1 MFKKQKQFLLLF
13 CIVNL
18 LVFVHSIIPFNHL
31 IRIGKHGNLDDFRYQ
46 IGDKWAEIDA
56 CDSTCG
62 AKTGYG
68 RCLRYR
74 DGDFSNDDCVGPVGS
89 QAREPCLRTVGESFM
104 QDGSGCDMQYYN
116 IPPGIKLVFYGNEN
130 EKQCSKCK
138 DCRHDWL
145 DCAYESLESL
155 SSDSSYILSG
165 STGQDKCSVE
175 IQFRPGWQCTQCEP
189 GKYSLGVIGL
199 RRCIDCTV
207 RKSDCAPYS
216 FVSCD
221 ASKTDTNKCQM
232 CMPGTDVKLVGGGG
246 WETTCTPCLRGTYR
260 ARNYE
265 GACQSCPTNKV
276 QPSTGKES
284 CYTCGSDQYIHNG
297 NCVDCTG
304 YSVCDGVNKNDCEAW
319 QTFTHGTTV
328 CGTCVSGSTVNPS
341 DRRGCMVCS
350 AGKAGHNGQCTYC
363 EPGKFSNNYNQI
375 QCTDCPPG
383 KYTNT
388 AGQTNCIACE
398 HGKVSIANT
407 QDLHTQCVACE
418 GGEYLYENSC
428 KKCKT
433 GTYSTDNNVNICEY
447 PDCGCESC
455 PDFSDT
461 GGQPGATEC
470 TEKICDFPPPTF
482 FVSIYA
488 SADRD
493 QSGSVVCKECLLGSA
508 IAVEHYYVQHI
519 GDSHGSRVQPKGI
532 DSCTECNA
540 GMVGR
545 IDENNVPGCLSCA
558 VNTYTEAD
566 GMTVCTGCVGGEV
579 TGNTRCTLCSPG
591 TYSKTNSAGV
601 NVCTGCE
608 SGKYNTG
615 SSNSEC
621 LWCPTGKYQDDTAA
635 SACKLCAF
643 DTYNNAEGQTACT
656 SCALGYYTGAEGSNS
671 QQYCT
676 TCESGE
682 FLDSDRICKVC
693 PQGTYSAILVKMA
706 CLKCPQNTY
715 NENTGQSNCIPCER
729 NKFAYPG
736 ATVCSDLPECPENSR
751 ITQTSS
757 PIIPPNFDDF
767 TMACQCNIGF
777 GYSVDS
783 ECTACD
789 AGFFQIAEP
798 SDIGFV
804 DRNPTA
810 GDLCYFRCICGL
822 TAWPSFCDENTVP
835 DWKTR
840 TPNAVLMILCD
851 HCQQAGSFAIT
862 ASTRVNKWDALIKY
876 NQELECVACI
886 AGTYQIGNECRECEI
901 GEYQNEAGQTSC
913 ITCDTANGQVSKGK
927 GATEC
932 SECNFGKIWNVGK
945 SKCMV
950 CEPGQYID
958 IENHKCQACSSVQE
972 NYCAIRK
979 QTLAGIIED
988 DYDTYPE
995 ECNDMIKDID
1005 RSMDG
1010 DIYYQCLYDSF
1021 TNETEICDHT
1031 NKQYY
1036 SSITQKCEQCDL
1048 PHFIYHNG
1056 CSLPLSCEPG
1066 RVFADFN
1073 GIFGC
1078 WCTYGY
1084 ASTQNK
1090 CQLCEKGKYNSK
1102 RISNSDCD
1110 TCPFE
1115 TTTEYEGTILASDC
1129 LFCGVNQYLDIITNE
1144 CVECDSCSY
1153 VRDET
1158 HRNTTCKQCTY
1169 SEVVSDET
1177 FFANSN
1183 DPLQQQCAENCL
1195 LDHKFSNIQ
1204 DLHDKLAAVINY
1216 EVDVTTPNQGLVDC
1230 KLGDTDTSI
1239 SSDEFEETY
1248 PMNPLVGTKCP
1259 QLGEDVDV
1267 YYSDYCS
1274 NTLDPTV
1281 DTIITLNNADER
1293 IKYRDVIYYNTNYR
1307 DGLNNQENNVIRRC
1321 YEKDND
1327 KHKIYLDVIALS
1339 NIELCTKVVDNTGGL
1354 RKCDERATTQ
1364 SVKKLLYQI
1373 TSKTPWFDFIR
1384 AWFDYYNVELY
1395 TKFVKEGVCATY
1407 LNERGATSSEN
1418 KCNTLNRIDYMS
1430 NNPSRTD
1437 DLLDS
1442 GVKYR
1447 DVDKDYE
1454 FTDKVLIFSDKLYTK
1469 YDMISNDMDVHKY
1482 NKSLIFPAPC
1492 SSVLPEKVYVKI
1504 IIESNTAILLLDIS
1518 LTPGVA
1524 GNNPYLSC
1532 DDDDSA
1538 CNNITDGDRETY
1550 KTFTRIDNHVKF
1562 RLLDI
1567 HIPELGEN
1575 IFDMHLMYADR
1586 QNTIVDDVSIVHEM
1600 CIDGDDL
1607 LCYSMGKTT
1616 VNLHNLLISNS
1627 HRYYMQCDVGDK
1639 LDIATIK
1646 TPIEFD
1652 LAREIIFSNNMCH

>member
-1 MFKKQKQFLLLF
+1 MTHKFVVVLIIVLVYLPQCVALRRPILTRTACSSPAIQIPTPEQSYPYMLVCPRGCQVETTNLAICPGDNSRCGECWECSEHTYYVGPRENCKQCDQYATGNDWPISDYCVCDAGAHGTAAASCQL
-13 CIVNL
+13 C
-18 LVFVHSIIPFNHL
+18 P
-31 IRIGKHGNLDDFRYQ
+31 IGKYKPNKGFDFPYQLSCTECIPGTYSSLPGSSVCHSCPAYSTSPAGSVSVAACSCDAGSSGPDD
-46 IGDKWAEIDA
+46 G
-56 CDSTCG
+56 
-62 AKTGYG
+62 
-68 RCLRYR
+68 
-74 DGDFSNDDCVGPVGS
+74 V
-89 QAREPCLRTVGESFM
+89 
-104 QDGSGCDMQYYN
+104 
-116 IPPGIKLVFYGNEN
+116 
-130 EKQCSKCK
+130 
-138 DCRHDWL
+138 
-145 DCAYESLESL
+145 
-155 SSDSSYILSG
+155 
-165 STGQDKCSVE
+165 
-175 IQFRPGWQCTQCEP
+175 CTQCIAGKYKEFIGASSCLP
-189 GKYSLGVIGL
+189 CAQGKYS
-199 RRCIDCTV
+199 T
-207 RKSDCAPYS
+207 
-216 FVSCD
+216 
-221 ASKTDTNKCQM
+221 
-232 CMPGTDVKLVGGGG
+232 LVGATDRSTCTSCVSGKFNTEEGS
-246 WETTCTPCLRGTYR
+246 TTCT
-260 ARNYE
+260 
-265 GACQSCPTNKV
+265 Q
-276 QPSTGKES
+276 
-284 CYTCGSDQYIHNG
+284 
-297 NCVDCTG
+297 
-304 YSVCDGVNKNDCEAW
+304 
-319 QTFTHGTTV
+319 
-328 CGTCVSGSTVNPS
+328 
-341 DRRGCMVCS
+341 CS
-350 AGKAGHNGQCTYC
+350 AGKFYYELAC
-363 EPGKFSNNYNQI
+363 F
-375 QCTDCPPG
+375 DC
-383 KYTNT
+383 
-388 AGQTNCIACE
+388 
-398 HGKVSIANT
+398 S
-407 QDLHTQCVACE
+407 
-418 GGEYLYENSC
+418 S
-428 KKCKT
+428 
-433 GTYSTDNNVNICEY
+433 GTYSNDDVI
-447 PDCGCESC
+447 GCESC
-455 PDFSDT
+455 PAYSDT
-461 GGQPGATEC
+461 GGQVGATEC
-470 TEKICDFPPPTF
+470 TEKICAIQKTP

-488 SADRD
+488 SNERD
-493 QSGSVVCKECLLGSA
+493 ESGSVVCQKCELGSA
-508 IAVEHYYVQHI
+508 IAEDYYYSDFARWRDNVSPNNYRLQPQ
-519 GDSHGSRVQPKGI
+519 GSGN
-532 DSCTECNA
+532 CTECSA
-540 GMVGR
+540 GEVGTTM
-545 IDENNVPGCLSCA
+545 DANNLPGCSSCP
-558 VNTYTEAD
+558 VNTYTVAD
-566 GMTVCTGCVGGEV
+566 GMTVCTVCVGGRV
-579 TGNTRCTLCSPG
+579 TETGTVCTACSPG
-591 TYSKTNSAGV
+591 TYSKTGSAGL
-601 NVCTGCE
+601 NVCTDCE
-608 SGKYNTG
+608 SGKYNID
-615 SSNSEC
+615 SSSSVC
-621 LWCPTGKYQDDTAA
+621 LLCPGGKYQDDTAA
-635 SACKLCAF
+635 TACKSCAF
-643 DTYNNAEGQTACT
+643 DTYNDADEQTVCT
-656 SCALGYYTGAEGSNS
+656 RCALGFYTKDEGSNS
-671 QQYCT
+671 PEDCT
-676 TCESGE
+676 TCASGK
-682 FLDSDRICKVC
+682 FLTGLGGTCQEC
-693 PQGTYSAILVKMA
+693 LQGTYSVNLIKYN
-706 CLKCPQNTY
+706 CIECPQNTY
-715 NENTGQSNCIPCER
+715 NDDKGQSNCIPCGQ
-729 NKFAYPG
+729 NQYAYPG
-736 ATVCSDLPECPENSR
+736 ATVCSDLPLCPADSL
-751 ITQTSS
+751 ITQPTP
-757 PIIPPNFDDF
+757 PIIPPILALSDF
-767 TMACQCNIGF
+767 PLACQCNSGF
-777 GYSVDS
+777 EYSVDS
-783 ECTACD
+783 ACTACD
-789 AGFFQIAEP
+789 AGSIQKKEP

-804 DRNPTA
+804 ISNPTQM
-810 GDLCYFRCICGL
+810 DLCYFRCLCSITGL
-822 TAWPSFCDENTVP
+822 TYFCDENTIT
-835 DWKTR
+835 DWEKR
-840 TPNAVLMILCD
+840 TPDPAAMFSCN
-851 HCQQAGSFAIT
+851 HCQQAGSFALT
-862 ASTRVNKWDALIKY
+862 ASTRVNKWDALIVY

-913 ITCDTANGQVSKGK
+913 ITCETANGQVSEGK

-932 SECNFGKIWNVGK
+932 SECNKGKIWNVGEL
-945 SKCMV
+945 KCMV

-958 IENHKCQACSSVQE
+958 AVDHICVACSSVQE
-972 NYCAIRK
+972 NYCAIRA
-979 QTLAGIIED
+979 QTLEDLSLED
-988 DYDTYPE
+988 DYDTDTGLDN
-995 ECNDMIKDID
+995 CNEMIKDID
-1005 RSMDG
+1005 TRIGG
-1010 DIYYQCLYDSF
+1010 DIYYQCLYERF
-1021 TNETEICDHT
+1021 TNETKICDHT

-1048 PHFIYHNG
+1048 PYFIYNNG

-1066 RVFADFN
+1066 HVFADLS

-1102 RISNSDCD
+1102 RISNSNCD
-1110 TCPFE
+1110 TCPYK
-1115 TTTEYEGTILASDC
+1115 TTTEYTGTILASDC
-1129 LFCGVNQYLDIITNE
+1129 LFCGKNQYLDIITNE

-1153 VRDET
+1153 VRDDT

-1177 FFANSN
+1177 FFANSD
-1183 DPLQQQCAENCL
+1183 DPLDRQCASENCL
-1195 LDHKFSNIQ
+1195 LHHKFSNIQ

-1216 EVDVTTPNQGLVDC
+1216 DVTVTKETAGLYDC
-1230 KLGDTDTSI
+1230 KLSDTDTSI

-1259 QLGEDVDV
+1259 QLGGDVDV

-1339 NIELCTKVVDNTGGL
+1339 NIELCTNVVDNTGGL

-1430 NNPSRTD
+1430 NNPSHTD

-1454 FTDKVLIFSDKLYTK
+1454 FTDKVLIFSDKLYTT